1 MTALKTR
8 PRTADV
14 TRAAHILTAAA
25 DLLARE
31 KWHPYRNP
39 LMGAIDRAVGYTPGK
54 GGVKAE
60 AATLA
65 AFDLLCLHLGCEWAG
80 DWERKAG
87 RTQAEVLAALR
98 RAAGKAVAA

>member
-8 PRTADV
+8 PRATDV
-14 TRAAHILTAAA
+14 TRAATALTAAA
-25 DLLARE
+25 DLLSRE
-31 KWHPYRNP
+31 KWHPLRNP

-60 AATLA
+60 AVTLA
-65 AFDLLCLHLGCEWAG
+65 AWDLLCLHLECEWAG

-87 RTQAEVLAALR
+87 RTQAEVLDALTE
-98 RAAGKAVAA
+98 AAGKAVTS